1 MIRRSIADPSEVA
14 YFLAHAPAA
23 TATNT
28 MVAVAGTRWRIE
40 ECNEQGKDLIGLDQ
54 HQVRTWTA
62 LHHHVA
68 VCMFAHAF
76 AATRKARLQTE
87 PPAQDATRR
96 AREHTGETTRPR
108 ARSRRRQR
116 DPVGGGT

>member
-1 MIRRSIADPSEVA
+1 
-14 YFLAHAPAA
+14 
-23 TATNT
+23 

-62 LHHHVA
+62 FHHHVV

-76 AATRKARLQTE
+76 AATRKARLQADHGPAGDVPAE
-87 PPAQDATRR
+87 GAHRGNGPPATSTALRQP
-96 AREHTGETTRPR
+96 TT
-108 ARSRRRQR
+108 AS
-116 DPVGGGT
+116 GAG

>member
-1 MIRRSIADPSEVA
+1 MIRRSVADPSEVA
-14 YFLAHAPAA
+14 YFLVHAPHA

-28 MVAVAGTRWRIE
+28 MVAVAGIRWRIE

-62 LHHHVA
+62 FHHHVV

-76 AATRKARLQTE
+76 AATRKAALHTSAMAKAAHRGNDQ
-87 PPAQDATRR
+87 ATN
-96 AREHTGETTRPR
+96 PNV
-108 ARSRRRQR
+108 RRQ
-116 DPVGGGT
+116 PAIIPGGH